1 MTSRAFFMQIFEFG
15 AETCQNE
22 RRILGEINIFD
33 KTLKMAKSGL
43 TRLMVLMLFTTVC
56 QVLWSQSDFSA
67 SWEDFFS
74 YNNVKDFVIVNERIY
89 AVADNAAFIY
99 DLNSGE
105 MRKISSVQG
114 LSGKETTSLLY
125 NESTERFVIGYQTGL
140 IEVIDSD
147 GKITIANDIERL
159 DISGQK
165 QINHI
170 EEFEET
176 IYLST
181 PFGIVAYDLENLNFG
196 DTYYI
201 DEGSNPVFVNQTAID
216 QGTIYAATIKG
227 IYTADL
233 TDPNLIDFNRWLQ
246 PEGELSGNF
255 SAIEVFRESVFT
267 AKGRILYRFADID
280 QLENVGNFVRNII
293 DLKAGDQYLSLS
305 NSMGATV
312 LDPSLNVIHRS
323 VPNSN
328 YDFQAQTSLAAGNQS
343 YIGTTSFG
351 ILKQSFSETSYQEIH
366 PEGPT
371 SNQVFSIA
379 AQNKQLWVVYG
390 GYDGAFT
397 PLGKRL
403 GYSHYNGSALES
415 GTWINREYDP
425 EFPARD
431 LVNVTFDPDNDNRVF
446 ISSWNSGMLVVE
458 NDEPQILWNDTNSGL
473 EDLYPEGSSN
483 TSIRINGSAFD
494 SRGNL
499 WVANAWV
506 ANRVKKYDTNGVWKS
521 ADLSSIITNPAFG
534 LTELLIDRSGSVWIG
549 SRRNGALVY
558 NESGDRKRALIT
570 EATKGSLP
578 DLNVRTLA
586 VDRNNRIWI
595 GTQKGLVVF
604 SDASG
609 LFDADIY
616 DAEPVIV
623 EDDGV
628 PRRLLGD
635 QPVNSI
641 AIDGA
646 ENKWFGTDTGGVLG
660 TNPSGSETLYV
671 FNKDNSPLPSNRV
684 LKVKVDDSDG
694 RVYFATDKGIVAFD
708 SGVAPYGETLEEVYA
723 YPNPARK
730 NHEFI
735 TIDGRNGAHL
745 PRGTN
750 VKILDTAGRLVH
762 ETNVEVGQEAGG
774 GKVIWN
780 RTNLRGRKVASGVY
794 IVLLTLPDTSE
805 TASTKIAIIN

>member
-1 MTSRAFFMQIFEFG
+1 MP
-15 AETCQNE
+15 
-22 RRILGEINIFD
+22 
-33 KTLKMAKSGL
+33 KSGFARLL
-43 TRLMVLMLFTTVC
+43 TLLVLITGTHVLRA
-56 QVLWSQSDFSA
+56 QVDFSS

-74 YNNVKDFVIVNERIY
+74 YNNVKDFVITDGRIY

-99 DLNSGE
+99 DLDSGE
-105 MRKISSVQG
+105 TRKISSVHG
-114 LSGKETTSLLY
+114 LSGKETTCMYYS
-125 NESTERFVIGYQTGL
+125 ESTGRFVIGYQSGL
-140 IEVIDSD
+140 IEVIDAD

-170 EEFEET
+170 EEFERT

-181 PFGIVAYDLENLNFG
+181 PFGIVGYDLENLNFG

-201 DEGSNPVFVNQTAID
+201 DQGSNPVFVNQTAIE
-216 QGTIYAATIKG
+216 QGTIYAATVKG
-227 IYTADL
+227 IYTADV

-246 PEGELSGNF
+246 PEGELTGDF
-255 SAIEVFRESVFT
+255 SAIEVFAESVYT
-267 AKGRILYRFADID
+267 SKASVLYRFRDID
-280 QLENVGNFVRNII
+280 QLETMRDFGQRII
-293 DLKAGDQYLSLS
+293 DLKGSDQFLSAS
-305 NSMGATV
+305 YSRGSYV
-312 LDPSLNVIHRS
+312 LDLGLNIVHNAT
-323 VPNSN
+323 PTDEF
-328 YDFQAQTSLAAGNQS
+328 DFQSQTSYALQNS
-343 YIGTTSFG
+343 SFVATRTYG
-351 ILKQSFSETSYQEIH
+351 ILQQGFSQTDYLEIH

-371 SNQVFSIA
+371 SNQVFSIGA
-379 AQNKQLWVVYG
+379 KNKQLWVVYG

-397 PLGKRL
+397 PLGRRL

-415 GTWINREYDP
+415 GTWVNQAYNP
-425 EFPARD
+425 AFPARD
-431 LVNVTFDPDNDNRVF
+431 LVNVTFDPDVDNRVY

-458 NDEPQILWNDTNSGL
+458 DDEPQILWDDTNSGL
-473 EDLYPEGSSN
+473 EDLYPEGSPN

-506 ANRVKKYDTNGVWKS
+506 ANRVKKYDTNGVWQS

-534 LTELLIDRSGSVWIG
+534 LTELVIDRSGSIWIG

-586 VDRNNRIWI
+586 VDQNNRIWI

-604 SDASG
+604 SEASG
-609 LFDADIY
+609 FFEADIY
-616 DAEPVIV
+616 DAQPVIV

-628 PRRLLGD
+628 PRKLLGD

-646 ENKWFGTDTGGVLG
+646 ENKWFGTDTGGALG
-660 TNPSGSETLYV
+660 TNPSGSETRYV

-684 LKVKVDDSDG
+684 LKIQVDDSDG
-694 RVYFATDKGIVAFD
+694 RVYFATDRGIVAFE
-708 SGVAPYGETLEEVYA
+708 SGVAPYGESLEEVYA
-723 YPNPARK
+723 YPNPVRK
-730 NHEFI
+730 NHEI
-735 TIDGRNGAHL
+735 VTIAGRNGTYL

-750 VKILDTAGRLVH
+750 VKILDAAGRLVH
-762 ETNVEVGQEAGG
+762 ETNVEVGQEAQG
-774 GKVIWN
+774 GKVIWDKK
-780 RTNLRGRKVASGVY
+780 NLRGRKVASGVY

>member
-1 MTSRAFFMQIFEFG
+1 MLLSGFTRPF
-15 AETCQNE
+15 
-22 RRILGEINIFD
+22 IL
-33 KTLKMAKSGL
+33 L
-43 TRLMVLMLFTTVC
+43 LFT
-56 QVLWSQSDFSA
+56 LGSHAFWAQSDFSS

-74 YNNVKDFVIVNERIY
+74 YNNVKDFVIVEDRIY

-99 DLNSGE
+99 DLESRE
-105 MRKISSVQG
+105 MRKISSVHG
-114 LSGKETTSLLY
+114 LSGKETTCLFYS
-125 NESTERFVIGYQTGL
+125 ESTQRFVIGYQSGL

-159 DISGQK
+159 DVSGQK

-170 EEFEET
+170 EEYEQT
-176 IYLST
+176 LYLST
-181 PFGIVAYDLENLNFG
+181 PFGIVGYDLVNLNFG

-201 DEGSNPVFVNQTAID
+201 DQDSNPVFVNQTTID
-216 QGTIYAATIKG
+216 GGTIYAATVKG
-227 IYTADL
+227 IYTADV

-246 PEGELSGNF
+246 PEGELTGNF
-255 SAIEVFRESVFT
+255 SSIEVFIETVYT
-267 AKGRILYRFADID
+267 AKGGALYRFLDID
-280 QLENVGNFVRNII
+280 QLENIVNFGQNIN
-293 DLKAGDQYLSLS
+293 DLKASEQFLSVS
-305 NSMGATV
+305 YSRGSYV
-312 LDPSLNVIHRS
+312 LDPNLNLAHAS
-323 VPNSN
+323 APSDT
-328 YDFQAQTSLAAGNQS
+328 YDFRSQTSYAVDNKS
-343 YIGTTSFG
+343 YLGTSEFG
-351 ILKQSFSETSYQEIH
+351 ILEQSFSESDYREIH

-379 AQNKQLWVVYG
+379 ARNKQLWVVYG

-403 GYSHYNGSALES
+403 GYSHYNGAALES
-415 GTWINREYDP
+415 GTWLNTPYDP
-425 EFPARD
+425 AYPARD
-431 LVNVTFDPDNDNRVF
+431 LVNVTFDPDAENRVY
-446 ISSWNSGMLVVE
+446 ISSWNSGMLIVE
-458 NDEPQILWNDTNSGL
+458 NDEPEILWDDTNSGL
-473 EDLYPEGSSN
+473 EDLYPEGSPN

-499 WVANAWV
+499 WIANAWV
-506 ANRVKKYDTNGVWKS
+506 SNRVKKYDTNGVWSS
-521 ADLSSIITNPAFG
+521 ADLSSLITNPAFG
-534 LTELLIDRSGSVWIG
+534 LTELAIDRSGSVWIG

-586 VDRNNRIWI
+586 VDQNNRVWI
-595 GTQKGLVVF
+595 GTQKGLVVY
-604 SDASG
+604 SNASG
-609 LFDADIY
+609 LFESDIY

-628 PRRLLGD
+628 PRRLLGE

-660 TNPSGSETLYV
+660 TNPSGSETRYV

-708 SGVAPYGETLEEVYA
+708 SGVAPYGESLEEVYA

-730 NHEFI
+730 NHESV
-735 TIDGRNGAHL
+735 TIAGRNGTQL

-762 ETNVEVGQEAGG
+762 ETNVEVGQETQG
-774 GKVIWN
+774 GKVIWD